1 MKHGLSIKVSNNEN
15 FDSVVRVKK
24 FAVREKLLNML
35 FGSKQQVMVIV
46 PGKQVNALSIVDD
59 VGGDS

>member
-1 MKHGLSIKVSNNEN
+1 MKHGLSIKVSNNKN

-35 FGSKQQVMVIV
+35 FGSKQQVLVIV